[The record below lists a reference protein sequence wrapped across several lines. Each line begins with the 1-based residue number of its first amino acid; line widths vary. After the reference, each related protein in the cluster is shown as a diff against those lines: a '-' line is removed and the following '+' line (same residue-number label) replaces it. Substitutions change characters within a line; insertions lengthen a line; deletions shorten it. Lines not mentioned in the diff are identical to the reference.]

1 MREKHCGDSYA
12 IHSNHSQFTKVAAVA
27 VSRHWSNG
35 VFVLALNTYNI
46 AATTT
51 VFALQAGVTGLHVP
65 HQDGF
70 MRRSLAPPS
79 GNVAG
84 PPAPAAQQACYHT

>member
-27 VSRHWSNG
+27 VTRRWSSG
-35 VFVLALNTYNI
+35 VVVLALNKRNI
-46 AATTT
+46 VATTT
-51 VFALQAGVTGLHVP
+51 VFALHVGMTALHVP

-70 MRRSLAPPS
+70 MRPALPHLL
-79 GNVAG
+79 GNMAR
-84 PPAPAAQQACYHT
+84 PRASAAQQACYHT